1 VKALTTEDLNQSM
14 PGEHSVY
21 QFFAN
26 GKWELVESFADI
38 DLAVR
43 TARALAQS
51 VGAKIGLTS
60 RIIIMDEMGFT
71 SFEWIKGRGLVFPAS
86 DLRSA

>member
-1 VKALTTEDLNQSM
+1 M

-26 GKWELVESFADI
+26 GKWELVESFAEAE
-38 DLAVR
+38 LALR

-51 VGAKIGLTS
+51 VSAKIGLTS

-71 SFEWIKGRGLVFPAS
+71 SFEWIKGRGLVFPTS
-86 DLRSA
+86 DMSRA